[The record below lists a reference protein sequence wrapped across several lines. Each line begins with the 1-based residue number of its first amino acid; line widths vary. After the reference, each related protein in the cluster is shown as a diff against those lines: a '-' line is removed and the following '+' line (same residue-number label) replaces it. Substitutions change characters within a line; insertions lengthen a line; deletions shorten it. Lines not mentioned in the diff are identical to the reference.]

1 MLLAV
6 SSFLVVVHGAAFQ
19 EPFPVEVRAYRLASG
34 EPCGIEIYKEKEWKE
49 LSVLK
54 TNLMRLT
61 VRPFL

>member
-19 EPFPVEVRAYRLASG
+19 EPFPGEVRAYRLASG
-34 EPCGIEIYKEKEWKE
+34 EPYGIEIYKEWKE

-54 TNLMRLT
+54 TNSKRLT